1 MIREKINTM
10 KKNILLFLLLIIMM
24 NAFGQKNTLLEPNNT
39 CVYHGVQTMNFDNDK
54 TLSGY
59 LGVLNDTIIHPAVR
73 GFFMGIPSERG
84 PNFALAG
91 FNDFLH
97 SADSIG
103 FIPELSLFFVGKI
116 GVNVVSTDSIIAVS
130 NQYDWIIDSIITL
143 CKNYNRSMFLRI
155 GGEFNGQGPGW
166 NGGGYHPYLY
176 VTMFQKI
183 VNMFAARGFR
193 DSVATNWCYEPDAAN
208 DFDSVDSKG
217 ARWYPG
223 DNYVNWFGLDVFDAA
238 HFDQA
243 LPDSIA
249 RNITKKGKS
258 ERFLAMARAKGKP
271 VFMSE
276 TSAKGINISTDNN
289 DGIDDWNNWF
299 AKFFNFIDVH
309 NEIKGFCYINT
320 NWPVGAYPNWGDA
333 RIQNS
338 TYVSLKYKTELA
350 KSKYINLKGS
360 GCSGSVGHTE
370 FTIPAQQ
377 FTIYPNPANTE
388 ITIAFG
394 STNSSPD
401 FELTDAKGLHV
412 KTLHFAEINKIF
424 YNLNIQNLPEGMYIL
439 SFNVNEVKHYQ
450 KVMLVR

>member
-1 MIREKINTM
+1 M
-10 KKNILLFLLLIIMM
+10 KKYLILIVFLIIIM
-24 NAFGQKNTLLEPNNT
+24 NVFGQNHTLLEPNNT

-59 LGVLNDTIIHPAVR
+59 LGALNDTILHPAVR

-103 FIPELSLFFVGKI
+103 YIPELSLFFVGKI
-116 GVNVVSTDSIIAVS
+116 GANVVPTDSIIALS

-143 CKNYNRSMFLRI
+143 CKNRNRSMFLRI

-217 ARWYPG
+217 PRWYPG
-223 DNYVNWFGLDVFDAA
+223 DSYVNWFGLDVFDAV

-271 VFMSE
+271 VFLSE
-276 TSAKGINISTDNN
+276 TSAKGINISANNN

-299 AKFFNFIDVH
+299 AKFFHFIEVH

-320 NWPVGAYPNWGDA
+320 SWPVSAYPNWGEA

-338 TYVSLKYKTELA
+338 GYVSLKYKTELA
-350 KSKYINLKGS
+350 KPRYINLKGT
-360 GCSGSVGHTE
+360 GCNGSVGQIE
-370 FTIPAQQ
+370 FPEIDPQ
-377 FTIYPNPANTE
+377 FTVYPNPACAELNIE
-388 ITIAFG
+388 FG
-394 STNSSPD
+394 SKNSFPD
-401 FELTDAKGLHV
+401 FELTDAKGMPL
-412 KTLHFAEINKIF
+412 KNINFFEINNM
-424 YNLNIQNLPEGMYIL
+424 YYTLNTQNLAEGIYIL
-439 SFNVNEVKHYQ
+439 SFTLNEVRQFQ
-450 KVMLVR
+450 KVMVVK